1 MTCLGERRAAEA
13 CRAAR
18 RAGWDSKVYEYAAAE
33 GIPDETCNNYVATDQ
48 VHQRTLPLRRC
59 GLGRPHVGS

>member
-1 MTCLGERRAAEA
+1 MPCLGERRAAEA

-48 VHQRTLPLRRC
+48 VRQRTLPLRRWC
-59 GLGRPHVGS
+59 PRQAARG

>member
-1 MTCLGERRAAEA
+1 MCKRGG
-13 CRAAR
+13 

-48 VHQRTLPLRRC
+48 VLQHL
-59 GLGRPHVGS
+59 